1 MTINRLR
8 KLKEG
13 RAMYP
18 NGASLDLSLRNDK
31 ALRAEIEFLAF
42 ALLDRKVQGCLNCY
56 TDAYFEL
63 INFDEKMAMEKT
75 TCIFHLKH
83 GVLLKDINGD
93 KAKMMSNHNIS
104 NELALYHLQTNPNCK
119 RFFDRPSNI
128 DAVIEEMTA
137 PKVEVT
143 ERVPKRAKA
152 RLSDEG

>member
-1 MTINRLR
+1 
-8 KLKEG
+8 
-13 RAMYP
+13 MYP

-42 ALLDRKVQGCLNCY
+42 ALLERKVQGCLNCY

-75 TCIFHLKH
+75 TCIFHLKN
-83 GVLLKDINGD
+83 GVLLKDIKGD
-93 KAKMMSNHNIS
+93 KAKMMSNYNIS

-137 PKVEVT
+137 PKA
-143 ERVPKRAKA
+143 PKAEKA
-152 RLSDEG
+152 QKRTKSRLSNEG